1 MHTRSRFIQFFIV
14 CLYLFSGS
22 VHPAPQR
29 YEEYAIK
36 TAFLY
41 RSLHYVE
48 WSTTN
53 GNKNLISI
61 CIHKSDKFSETIYS
75 LNNRKVNG
83 RTISITNIASYD
95 DTRECNVLYIPAEK
109 PAIVKQI
116 LRKLENSNILTISD
130 RNEFAK
136 YGVIL
141 NFPLVNQKV
150 VIEVNVDAAN
160 KQSIRFSAKLLR
172 IAEIV
177 GD

>member
-1 MHTRSRFIQFFIV
+1 MYTQSRFIQFFIV

-48 WSTTN
+48 WSTIN
-53 GNKNLISI
+53 SSKNHISI
-61 CIHKSDKFSETIYS
+61 CIQKSDKFSDTIHS
-75 LNNRKVNG
+75 LDKRKVNR
-83 RTISITNIASYD
+83 RTISVIVIASYD
-95 DTRECNVLYIPAEK
+95 EARECNVLYISAEK
-109 PAIVKQI
+109 PAVVKQI
-116 LRKLENSNILTISD
+116 LRQFQNSNILTISD
-130 RNEFAK
+130 QHGFAN

-141 NFPLVNQKV
+141 NFPVVNQKV

-172 IAEIV
+172 IAEIK

>member
-1 MHTRSRFIQFFIV
+1 MYTQSRFIQFFIV

-48 WSTTN
+48 WSTIN
-53 GNKNLISI
+53 GSKNHISI
-61 CIHKSDKFSETIYS
+61 CIQKSDKFSDTIHS
-75 LNNRKVNG
+75 LDKRKVNG
-83 RTISITNIASYD
+83 RTISVIVIASYD
-95 DTRECNVLYIPAEK
+95 EARECNVLYISAEK
-109 PAIVKQI
+109 PAVVKQI
-116 LRKLENSNILTISD
+116 LRQFQNSNILTISD
-130 RNEFAK
+130 QHGFAN

-141 NFPLVNQKV
+141 NFPVVNQKV

-172 IAEIV
+172 IAEIK

>member
-1 MHTRSRFIQFFIV
+1 MHTRNRFFQFFIV

-22 VHPAPQR
+22 AHPAPQR

-48 WSTTN
+48 WSTIN
-53 GNKNLISI
+53 GNKNHISI
-61 CIHKSDKFSETIYS
+61 CIQKPDKFSETIHS
-75 LNNRKVNG
+75 LNKRKVNG
-83 RTISITNIASYD
+83 RTISVTNIASYD
-95 DTRECNVLYIPAEK
+95 DAMECNVLYIPAEK
-109 PAIVKQI
+109 PAVVKQI
-116 LRKLENSNILTISD
+116 LRQFQNSNILTISD
-130 RNEFAK
+130 RRGFAD

-141 NFPLVNQKV
+141 NFPVVNHKV

-172 IAEIV
+172 IAEII